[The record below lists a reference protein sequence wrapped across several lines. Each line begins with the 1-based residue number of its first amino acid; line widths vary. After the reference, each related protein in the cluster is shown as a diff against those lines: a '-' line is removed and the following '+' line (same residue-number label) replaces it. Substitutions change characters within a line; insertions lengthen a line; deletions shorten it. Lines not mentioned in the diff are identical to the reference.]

1 MKKEKIISVTM
12 GLCLAASLFAGC
24 DKGGNG
30 ETVAASQL
38 GGGQTQIS
46 VENSQGASVSTE
58 GQYCFSFNGYTIMP
72 GTEVQP
78 IIAALGDNYEFLE
91 DFSCAHQGSDTFYM
105 YEGFTIM
112 CAKTDSEI
120 ITKIIIEDSLT
131 DCNGLHVGDS
141 FADAKAL
148 LGTPAYEDDFLL
160 KYVASDT
167 ELYINSGNG
176 TGEITEITF
185 ADVE

>member
-1 MKKEKIISVTM
+1 MKKEKIITATI
-12 GLCLAASLFAGC
+12 GLCLAASLLAGC
-24 DKGGNG
+24 NEATG
-30 ETVAASQL
+30 ESAAASQL

-46 VENSQGASVSTE
+46 VENSQGAAVSTE
-58 GQYCFSFNGYTIMP
+58 GQYCFNFNGYTIMP
-72 GTEVQP
+72 GMEVQP
-78 IIAALGDNYEFLE
+78 IIAVLGDNYEYLE
-91 DFSCAHQGSDTFYM
+91 DFACAHQGSDTFYM

-120 ITKIIIEDSLT
+120 ISRIIIEDSLT

-148 LGTPAYEDDFLL
+148 LGTPAVEDDFEL

-167 ELYINSGNG
+167 ELRINSATG
-176 TGEITEITF
+176 TGEITGIIFT
-185 ADVE
+185 DGK

>member
-24 DKGGNG
+24 DKSTG

-58 GQYCFSFNGYTIMP
+58 GQYCFSFNGYQIMP

-78 IIAALGDNYEFLE
+78 TLAALGDKYEFIE

-112 CAKTDSEI
+112 CAKIDDEI
-120 ITKIIIEDSLT
+120 ITKIIIDDSLI
-131 DCNGLHVGDS
+131 DCNGLRVGDS

-148 LGTPAYEDDFLL
+148 FGTPVIEDDFLL

-167 ELYINSGNG
+167 ELYINSATG
-176 TGEITEITF
+176 TGEITEIVF
-185 ADVE
+185 AAGE